1 MTFTSHISGK
11 NATVEVYP
19 DRVEWLWKGWM
30 STGAKAA
37 TALMTGGMSYLATG
51 VRGQRGSE
59 SIPISAI
66 THVASKTHRFQDY
79 VVLSTS
85 GGNVEMRVSKA
96 EADALKKL
104 LHELISGRH
113 HTQQAPVVHP
123 QVHHQ
128 PPVAPVPQDGP
139 SLEQLAQWHAQGII
153 SGEEFAAAKRK
164 VLGL

>member
-1 MTFTSHISGK
+1 MTFISHIAGK
-11 NATVEVYP
+11 NATVVVYP

-37 TALMTGGMSYLATG
+37 TALMTGGVSYLATG

-66 THVASKTHRFQDY
+66 THVSSKTHRFQDY

-96 EADALKKL
+96 EADALKRL
-104 LHELISGRH
+104 LHALISGRH
-113 HTQQAPVVHP
+113 PAQQVPVVP
-123 QVHHQ
+123 LRVQHQ
-128 PPVAPVPQDGP
+128 PPVAAPRQGP
-139 SLEQLAQWHAQGII
+139 SLEQLAQWHSQGII
-153 SGEEFAAAKRK
+153 SDAEFTAAKRK
-164 VLGL
+164 ALGI